1 MSRGKPNPPPVVLK
15 IEALSS
21 GLAQPH
27 AAIVDDFGPDEV
39 IEQVLPYGPA
49 KPLASAQEL
58 ILADR
63 RRAVLNKRLLLEHVG
78 MLPKS
83 AEYEQARAE
92 GKAIKQSVLVPKVR
106 VHSKHQAF
114 ELTFKPKPKPKW
126 RRV

>member
-1 MSRGKPNPPPVVLK
+1 MSRGKINQPPLVLTVESLSDGKTVV
-15 IEALSS
+15 
-21 GLAQPH
+21 QPM
-27 AAIVDDFGPDEV
+27 VDDWTGQV
-39 IEQVLPYGPA
+39 IEHKAMLQAKGPLPN
-49 KPLASAQEL
+49 AQEL

-63 RRAVLNKRLLLEHVG
+63 RKAILNKRLLLEHVG

-83 AEYEQARAE
+83 AEYAQAKAE
-92 GKAIKQSVLVPKVR
+92 DKPIKQSVLVPKVR